1 MSANSTVRIAG
12 SSSAPIIVTCEHAS
26 AELPEPWRWHAEDA
40 WLVDTHWAYD
50 LGAAALATAL
60 AARLEAPAVLAGFS
74 RLLVDPN
81 RPPESPSF
89 IRTAADGRAVKLNE
103 NLTEEERARRTQYWT
118 AYHEAVARTVS
129 ETSAPVLF
137 AVHTFTPH
145 YPGEDRDHIEVG
157 VLFDSEEELAHAMAS
172 HIARAGWLVHLN
184 EPYSGKR
191 GLIYAV
197 DRHARAAG
205 RRALEIELRQDLA
218 KNSDKR
224 NALAD
229 CIAEFSWP
237 K

>member
-1 MSANSTVRIAG
+1 MRVAG
-12 SSSAPIIVTCEHAS
+12 SASAPIIVTCEHAS
-26 AELPEPWRWHAEDA
+26 AELPEPWCWHAEDA

-50 LGAAALATAL
+50 LGAAALASAL

-89 IRTAADGRAVKLNE
+89 IRTEADGRPGRLNQG
-103 NLTEEERARRTQYWT
+103 LTDDERARRIHYWT
-118 AYHEAVARTVS
+118 AYHDAVARTVS
-129 ETSAPVLF
+129 ETQAPVLF

-157 VLFDSEEELAHAMAS
+157 VLFDSEEELAHAMAA
-172 HIARAGWLVHLN
+172 HIAAAGWLVHLN

-197 DRHARAAG
+197 DRHARASG

-218 KNSDKR
+218 VDRGERQSIVDC
-224 NALAD
+224 LAD
-229 CIAEFSWP
+229 FSWP

>member
-1 MSANSTVRIAG
+1 MTVSKIAG
-12 SSSAPIIVTCEHAS
+12 SASAPIIVTCEHAS
-26 AELPEPWRWHAEDA
+26 AELPEPWRWHDDDE

-50 LGAAALATAL
+50 LGAAALASAL

-89 IRTAADGRAVKLNE
+89 IRTTADGRPVKLNT
-103 NLTEEERARRTQYWT
+103 NLTEHERARRTGYWH

-129 ETSAPVLF
+129 ETTAPVLF

-157 VLFDSEEELAHAMAS
+157 VLFDSEEELAHALAA
-172 HIARAGWLVHLN
+172 HIAAAGWLVHLN

-197 DRHARAAG
+197 DRHARASG

-218 KNSDKR
+218 VDTERTAMLVNC
-224 NALAD
+224 LAD
-229 CIAEFSWP
+229 FSWP